1 MMEIDLTHSV
11 ARRVQ
16 GLTAVPAAGGVKQEE
31 EKTPE
36 DGAGPNEAGS
46 GDRCGAIDSTT
57 HPASTCG
64 GAEAVGLG
72 ADKGS
77 LSEAAALQLAQQV
90 SNQLG
95 QTPAAIAK
103 HAVQKAIDLFI

>member
-1 MMEIDLTHSV
+1 MMEIDVTHSV

-31 EKTPE
+31 GKTPE
-36 DGAGPNEAGS
+36 DGAGSNEAGS

-64 GAEAVGLG
+64 GVEAFGTG
-72 ADKGS
+72 ADKGL
-77 LSEAAALQLAQQV
+77 LSEAAALQLSQQV
-90 SNQLG
+90 SNQLE

>member
-1 MMEIDLTHSV
+1 MEIDVTHSV

-31 EKTPE
+31 GKTPK
-36 DGAGPNEAGS
+36 DGAGSNEAGS

-57 HPASTCG
+57 HPASTRG
-64 GAEAVGLG
+64 GVEAFGAG
-72 ADKGS
+72 ADKGL
-77 LSEAAALQLAQQV
+77 LSEAAALQLSQQV
-90 SNQLG
+90 SNQLE

>member
-1 MMEIDLTHSV
+1 MEIDVTHSV

-31 EKTPE
+31 GKTPE
-36 DGAGPNEAGS
+36 YGAGSNEAGS

-57 HPASTCG
+57 HPASTRG
-64 GAEAVGLG
+64 GVEAFGTG
-72 ADKGS
+72 ADKGL
-77 LSEAAALQLAQQV
+77 LSEAAALQLSQQV
-90 SNQLG
+90 SNQLE